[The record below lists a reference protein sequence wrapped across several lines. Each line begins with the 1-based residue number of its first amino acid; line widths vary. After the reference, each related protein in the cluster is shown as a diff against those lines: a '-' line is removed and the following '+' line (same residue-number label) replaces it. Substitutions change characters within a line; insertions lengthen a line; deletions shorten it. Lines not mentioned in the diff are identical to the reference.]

1 MNKAMEKKIQKE
13 LELLK
18 SNIDSYMIK
27 TEKQLM
33 LKDEMINMLEEI
45 NELSDKQIKS
55 MTFACVIVS
64 IALLV
69 VTCIAILT

>member
-1 MNKAMEKKIQKE
+1 MSKAMEKKIQKE

-18 SNIDSYMIK
+18 SNINSYMIK

-33 LKDEMINMLEEI
+33 LKDEMIDMLEEI
-45 NELSDKQIKS
+45 NELSDKQIKA

-69 VTCIAILT
+69 VTFIAILT